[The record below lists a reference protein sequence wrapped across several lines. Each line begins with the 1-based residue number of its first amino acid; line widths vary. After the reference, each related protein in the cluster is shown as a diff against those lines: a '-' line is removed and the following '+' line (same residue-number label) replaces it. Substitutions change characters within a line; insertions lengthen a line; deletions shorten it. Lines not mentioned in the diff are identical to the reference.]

1 MDTRN
6 AADASADL
14 AQVPSSLPPVLQTLV
29 ILLAINLLMF
39 LMASNDPIHAT
50 DNSVSSIIDGRAYMI
65 WPFIFKVEVAAFVEF
80 LFHFRHLTRLRS

>member
-29 ILLAINLLMF
+29 ILLAINLF
-39 LMASNDPIHAT
+39 D
-50 DNSVSSIIDGRAYMI
+50 VFDG
-65 WPFIFKVEVAAFVEF
+65 K
-80 LFHFRHLTRLRS
+80 